1 MNILCLTQGFRWL
14 DVRCGTATAEVLLRV
29 PSSVNTQRLR
39 FECSAAGQLEWRRG
53 GNPHQIDSHQRGW
66 LLNRNVQRVQYFV
79 KSFFHP

>member
-14 DVRCGTATAEVLLRV
+14 DVRCGTATAAVLLRV

-53 GNPHQIDSHQRGW
+53 GS
-66 LLNRNVQRVQYFV
+66 RVR
-79 KSFFHP
+79 